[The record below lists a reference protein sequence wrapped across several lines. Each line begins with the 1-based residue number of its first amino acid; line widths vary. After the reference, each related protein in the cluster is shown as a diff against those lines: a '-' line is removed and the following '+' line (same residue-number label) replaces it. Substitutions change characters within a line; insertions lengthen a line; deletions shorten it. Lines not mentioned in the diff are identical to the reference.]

1 MNSQVEKIL
10 YRKAALIFEELGFL
24 MPQSDFCEP
33 DSSDNPGASISFK
46 GSFNGRLTVS
56 LSGDIF
62 SMLSA
67 NMLGQEEPVARQMQ
81 EDALREITNVI
92 CGNALPAIYGLHE
105 IFHLE
110 APVFF
115 DRIELVSESTD
126 YSCVAGIAIPFE
138 GGQAN
143 LFLYVE
149 NKALE
154 YAVAGN

>member
-33 DSSDNPGASISFK
+33 DTSDNPGACISFK

-56 LSGDIF
+56 LSGEIF
-62 SMLSA
+62 SMLSS
-67 NMLGQEEPVARQMQ
+67 NMLGQEEPAARQMQ

-105 IFHLE
+105 VFHLE
-110 APVFF
+110 SPVFF
-115 DRIELVSESTD
+115 DRLQSLPEVPD
-126 YSCVAGIAIPFE
+126 CSCVAGIAIPFE
-138 GGQAN
+138 RGQAN

-149 NKALE
+149 KKAVE